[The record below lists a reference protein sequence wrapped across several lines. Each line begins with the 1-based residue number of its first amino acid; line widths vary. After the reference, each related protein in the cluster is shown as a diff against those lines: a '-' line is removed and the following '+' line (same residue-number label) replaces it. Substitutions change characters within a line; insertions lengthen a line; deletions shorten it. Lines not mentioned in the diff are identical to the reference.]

1 VIGLGVGAQ
10 HALAYA
16 GLDGCKLLYVY
27 DLDTTK
33 MQRMLGQ
40 LGQGTAGVSVEALL
54 QDQAVDVV
62 SIASYD
68 DMHGAQVA
76 SALCAGKHVFV
87 EKPLC
92 RSEEELRAIKHAW
105 QTSGNR
111 HLASNLVLRAAPLYQ
126 WLRQAIAGGE
136 LGEIYGF
143 DGDYLYGRLSK
154 ITDGWRK
161 NVLDYSVMQGGGVHL
176 VDLMLWLTG
185 QRPRS
190 VTSVGNRICT
200 EGTAFHYHDYVSAT
214 FTFASGLVGRIT
226 ANFGCVHSH
235 QHVLRVFGTKG
246 TFICDDIGPRLYT
259 SRDPTAQA
267 QKLDLAVVP
276 ASKGE
281 LIPSFIGAILKGVDT
296 RDQTQ
301 HEFDVISACL
311 GADHA
316 LATAKCVE
324 IEYV

>member
-1 VIGLGVGAQ
+1 MIGLGVGTQ

-16 GLDGCKLLYVY
+16 GLDGCRLRYVY
-27 DLDTTK
+27 DLDTHK
-33 MQRMLGQ
+33 MQRVLGQ

-68 DMHGAQVA
+68 DMHGTQVA
-76 SALCAGKHVFV
+76 AALRAGKHVFV

-92 RSEEELRAIKHAW
+92 RSEEELRAIKDAW
-105 QTSGNR
+105 LLSGDR
-111 HLASNLVLRAAPLYQ
+111 HLASNLVLRAAPLYR
-126 WLRQAIAGGE
+126 WLRDAITGGE

-161 NVLDYSVMQGGGVHL
+161 DVLDYSVMQGGGVHL

-190 VTSVGNRICT
+190 VTAVGNRICT

-226 ANFGCVHSH
+226 ANFGCAHSH

-246 TFICDDIGPRLYT
+246 TFICDDMGPRLHT
-259 SRDPTAQA
+259 SRDPTVQA
-267 QKLDLAVVP
+267 QKLDLAAVP

-281 LIPSFIGAILKGVDT
+281 LIPIFIGAILKGVDT

-316 LATAKCVE
+316 LAASKCVE
-324 IEYV
+324 IGYV